1 MGVPRTKEKLSCADA
16 SFRLGLMADGELRD
30 ESELSELRGHVAV
43 CAACQRD
50 WNALVDGKRALAA
63 AVAVRADDE
72 FVPASVLA
80 AIDDFAARDV
90 DAERVVWARRLAV
103 AGVAVAGAASA
114 VAACW

>member
-1 MGVPRTKEKLSCADA
+1 MGVPRHLESLSCVDA

-50 WNALVDGKRALAA
+50 WNALIDGKRALCA
-63 AVAVRADDE
+63 AVAVRAVDEGVPDD
-72 FVPASVLA
+72 VMA
-80 AIDDFAARDV
+80 AIAAYTADDV
-90 DAERVVWARRLAV
+90 DAERAVWARRIAV
-103 AGVAVAGAASA
+103 AGVAVASAASA